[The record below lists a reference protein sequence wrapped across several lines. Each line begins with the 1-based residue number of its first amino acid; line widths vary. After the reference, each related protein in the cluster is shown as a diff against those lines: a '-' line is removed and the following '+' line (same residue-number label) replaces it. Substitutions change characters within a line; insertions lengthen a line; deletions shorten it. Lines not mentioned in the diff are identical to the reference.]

1 MLGQKLEDQGSET
14 WPPGPVD
21 SVIRGLAGSHSH
33 CCGWEGLRLAK
44 RWGNPSHSDMA
55 VGYNRGQRVDDW

>member
-1 MLGQKLEDQGSET
+1 MLGQKLEDQGSGT

-33 CCGWEGLRLAK
+33 CCGWEGLSLAK

-55 VGYNRGQRVDDW
+55 VGYNRGQRVDD